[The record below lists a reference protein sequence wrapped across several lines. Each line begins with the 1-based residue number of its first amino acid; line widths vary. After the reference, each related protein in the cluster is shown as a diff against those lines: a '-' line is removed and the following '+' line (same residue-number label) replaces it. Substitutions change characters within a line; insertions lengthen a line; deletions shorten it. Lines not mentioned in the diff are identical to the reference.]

1 MIGKKYLLGMAVMLL
16 FSPAARAEE
25 DDSWVM
31 DTSDVGR
38 VRNGA
43 LRSDQMFE
51 MGVPTAS
58 AMQLEGES
66 SLRMGNIDRAIVAL
80 QKSIEMAPMDPDK
93 RMLYAEALE
102 KKLMSQKIKERDP
115 RFFNFVLKQW
125 LFIYQKADFPDQK
138 VQAGGHLVQLTG
150 KAPRLFERPQKYL
163 ARALMPEDGSKPVL
177 LGGEKA
183 PKADGDK
190 TSKRVASKKS
200 DDDELRDLGK
210 GL

>member
-1 MIGKKYLLGMAVMLL
+1 MAVLLML
-16 FSPAARAEE
+16 SPAAIAAADDE
-25 DDSWVM
+25 DGPKDSWVM
-31 DTSDVGR
+31 DTDEIGKVH
-38 VRNGA
+38 NGA

-66 SLRMGNIDRAIVAL
+66 SLRMGNIDRAILAL
-80 QKSIEMAPMDPDK
+80 QKSIELAPLDPDK

-102 KKLMSQKIKERDP
+102 KKLMSQKAKDRDP

-138 VQAGGHLVQLTG
+138 MQAGGHLVQLSG
-150 KAPRLFERPQKYL
+150 QAPRLFERPQKYL
-163 ARALMPEDGSKPVL
+163 ARVLLPEDGSKPVV
-177 LGGEKA
+177 LGGEKNA
-183 PKADGDK
+183 KK
-190 TSKRVASKKS
+190 KIASKKT
-200 DDDELRDLGK
+200 DADELKELDK